1 LRLPKLQKLSAMSD
15 DEFAAI
21 IGTGE
26 QQSIHAQACLDLFE
40 KDRGRPAYATSE
52 VRNWADCQAPEN
64 LRFRILRRVYADQG
78 WNEACKRI
86 WNDIPAPLTS
96 RPPIGQRIYLTLAE
110 AARAT
115 GLSEVAVLDAI
126 EEGRIA
132 GIKDMQDTWYVDRA
146 TLYRAFP
153 STRACAAKSDAAK
166 SDSGKSRP
174 LDAAT
179 LALEVGMS
187 ALVRQAG
194 DRLRARWLWWRG
206 LAG

>member
-1 LRLPKLQKLSAMSD
+1 MSD
-15 DEFAAI
+15 DELAAI
-21 IGTGE
+21 IGTVE

-52 VRNWADCQAPEN
+52 VRNWADCQDPEN

-78 WNEACKRI
+78 WNKACKRI

-126 EEGRIA
+126 EQRRIA
-132 GIKDMQDTWYVDRA
+132 GMKDMQDTWHVDRA
-146 TLYRAFP
+146 TLCRALP
-153 STRACAAKSDAAK
+153 SARACAAKSDAAK

-194 DRLRARWLWWRG
+194 DRLRGRRLWWR
-206 LAG
+206 